1 MRRLLLRSIMG
12 SGVLLLGLTA
22 YSQDRD
28 RDRDRDED
36 RYHRVQRGEDWWRGR
51 RFERVREDLDH
62 GQSVTFPFSADQYR
76 LNRVKQELN
85 ELQAKLAENRYDQ
98 PELDDVISAM
108 QRVVSDNHLSGRDRE
123 LLNDDLSRLRAFREH
138 HDGYRLER
146 LPAVTDSLTVAARLR
161 IWRTGPLQ

>member
-12 SGVLLLGLTA
+12 SGLLLLGLTA

-36 RYHRVQRGEDWWRGR
+36 RYHRIQRGEDWWRGR
-51 RFERVREDLDH
+51 MFERVRDDLDH
-62 GQSVTFPFSADQYR
+62 VQSVTFPFSADQYR

-108 QRVVSDNHLSGRDRE
+108 QRVVSDNHISGRDRD
-123 LLNDDLSRLRAFREH
+123 LLNEDLTRLRAFREH
-138 HDGYRLER
+138 HDGYR
-146 LPAVTDSLTVAARLR
+146 
-161 IWRTGPLQ
+161 